1 MMPREFYSIMYFV
14 PVIKCARPAENSPVG
29 LQIQNK
35 SKARRI
41 TDPPFL

>member
-1 MMPREFYSIMYFV
+1 MPHEFYSNMYIV
-14 PVIKCARPAENSPVG
+14 PVIKRALPAENPPVG